1 MAKRLFPWSDP
12 VVHSFADWWSVVASR
27 CISVGL
33 RLSLIAWSSLS
44 AAPAISDDSLS
55 FTRDIK
61 GLLSNRCIRC
71 HGPDAE
77 ARHGGG
83 ENGLRL
89 DTFAGAIEDLG
100 GYAAIVPGEVNKSEL
115 IIRVSEEDVDLV
127 MPPPEAGEPLSDKEV
142 SLLQRWINDGAEY
155 EPHWSYTRI
164 SRPAIPTVSDSSWPR
179 NQIDRFILAKLE
191 AEGLEPSQEADRMT
205 LARRLALDLTGLPV
219 SPEQVDQFVADVS
232 TDAFEKFVDALLSH
246 PGYGEHMA
254 RSWLDLARYADSAG
268 YADDPPRTI
277 WPYRDWVINAF
288 DTSMPF
294 DEFTVQ
300 QLAGDLLPD
309 TTPDNKIATAFHR
322 NTLTNNEGGTIDE
335 EFRSVAVVDRVNTT
349 LSTWMG
355 TTIACAQCHDHKY
368 DPLSQ
373 QEFFGLYAIF
383 NNTADAD
390 RKDEAPLVSIPWE
403 SLDAKRRPLE
413 KELAAILKAVPEMK
427 KSTPKKQ
434 VQPHGEPPELRPLR
448 KHVDTL
454 RRRIAAVKAVT
465 VPVMEEL
472 QDDKR
477 RVTKLQYRGNW
488 QDLGPVIEEHVP
500 AVFPQPERT
509 DGESVSRLK
518 LAEWLVDRDNPLTA
532 RVLVNRLWE
541 QIFGIGIVSTSE
553 EFGSQGELPSHPE
566 LLDWLACELIDSG
579 WDIQSIQRL
588 IVTSATYRQS
598 SKSTPKLL
606 EYDPENRLLACGPR
620 VRLSAEVIRDQAL
633 AAAGLLSS
641 KKGGPSVHPPQPDL
655 GLKAAFGAGIDWKTS
670 TGEDRYR
677 RAIYTTW
684 RRSNPYPSMAT
695 FDAPNREVCTIRRPR
710 TNTPLQALVTLNDP
724 VFVEAAQALARRIVC
739 ESGPDSAEQAT
750 RGFRLVLTRAPQPN
764 EVKRLVKLYEETRS
778 HFLNDSSAS
787 LAMATK
793 PRGPLPETV
802 LKHFNGA
809 TNEAHASLAAWT
821 VVGNVILNLDE
832 TFMCP

>member
-100 GYAAIVPGEVNKSEL
+100 GYAAIVPGEANKSEL

>member
-1 MAKRLFPWSDP
+1 M
-12 VVHSFADWWSVVASR
+12 
-27 CISVGL
+27 
-33 RLSLIAWSSLS
+33 LSLIAWSALS
-44 AAPAISDDSLS
+44 AVPAFSADSLS

-83 ENGLRL
+83 EDGLRL
-89 DTFAGAIEDLG
+89 DTFDGATEDLG
-100 GYAAIVPGEVNKSEL
+100 GYSAIVPGEANKSEL
-115 IIRVSEEDVDLV
+115 IIRVSEDDADLV
-127 MPPPEAGEPLSDKEV
+127 MPPPEAGETLSADEV
-142 SLLQRWINDGAEY
+142 TLLRRWINGGAEY

-164 SRPAIPTVSDSSWPR
+164 SRPMIPTVSDLSWPR

-191 AEGLEPSQEADRMT
+191 AEDLEPSQEADRMT
-205 LARRLALDLTGLPV
+205 LSRRLALDLTGLPIA
-219 SPEQVDQFVADVS
+219 PEQVDKFVVDIS
-232 TDAFEKFVDALLSH
+232 TDAFKKFVDTLLSH

-268 YADDPPRTI
+268 YADDPPRTV
-277 WPYRDWVINAF
+277 WPYRDWVIRAF
-288 DTSMPF
+288 DTNMPF
-294 DEFTVQ
+294 DDFTVK

-309 TTPDNKIATAFHR
+309 TLPDNQIATAFHR

-373 QEFFGLYAIF
+373 QDFFGLYAIF

-390 RKDEAPLVSIPWE
+390 RKDESPLISIPWE
-403 SLDAKRRPLE
+403 PVDAKRRPLE

-427 KSTPKKQ
+427 KITPKKQ
-434 VQPHGEPPELRPLR
+434 VQPRGEPPELRPLR
-448 KHVDTL
+448 KHVDAL
-454 RRRIAAVKAVT
+454 RRRIAGVKAVT

-488 QDLGPVIEEHVP
+488 QDLGPVIEEHIP
-500 AVFPQPERT
+500 AVFRQPELA
-509 DGESVSRLK
+509 DGQRVGRLK
-518 LAEWLVDRDNPLTA
+518 LAEWLVDQENPLTA

-566 LLDWLACELIDSG
+566 LLDWLACEFIDSG
-579 WDIQSIQRL
+579 WDIQAIQRL

-598 SKSTPKLL
+598 SKPTPELL
-606 EYDPENRLLACGPR
+606 EYAPENRLLACGPR

-633 AAAGLLSS
+633 AAAGLLSL

-670 TGEDRYR
+670 AGEDRYR

-724 VFVEAAQALARRIVC
+724 VFVEAAQALARRIIL
-739 ESGPDSAEQAT
+739 ESEANAEAQAT
-750 RGFRLVLTRAPQPN
+750 RGFRLVLTREPRPN
-764 EVKRLVKLYEETRS
+764 EVERLVKLYEET
-778 HFLNDSSAS
+778 HTQYMTQPGAAM
-787 LAMATK
+787 AMATK
-793 PRGPLPETV
+793 PRGLLPEKI
-802 LKHFNGA
+802 LKHFDGNM
-809 TNEAHASLAAWT
+809 NEAHIHLAAWT
-821 VVGNVILNLDE
+821 VVGNVLLNLDE